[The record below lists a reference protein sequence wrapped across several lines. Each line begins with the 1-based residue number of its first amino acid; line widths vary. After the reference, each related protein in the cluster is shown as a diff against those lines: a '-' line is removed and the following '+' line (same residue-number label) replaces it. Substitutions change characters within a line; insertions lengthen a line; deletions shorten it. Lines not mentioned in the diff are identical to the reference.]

1 MCCSWKEEIWIPPSG
16 GATKVECALAH
27 VGFGRAAAGQEIK
40 KLSFDRIS
48 RRVTGDQT
56 IAVVA
61 WHGPQQPLW
70 PMTCQSAVASND
82 RCTLQPAIDPLTA
95 RSAATVALRADAPQH
110 QMVRNLAVVSLAKWL
125 QSSAKPER

>member
-70 PMTCQSAVASND
+70 PNSRRPRCRGERLLWQHSAENRGLGEAMIGAFH
-82 RCTLQPAIDPLTA
+82 RRPYFA
-95 RSAATVALRADAPQH
+95 RT
-110 QMVRNLAVVSLAKWL
+110 
-125 QSSAKPER
+125 

>member
-70 PMTCQSAVASND
+70 PSSG
-82 RCTLQPAIDPLTA
+82 PA
-95 RSAATVALRADAPQH
+95 
-110 QMVRNLAVVSLAKWL
+110 
-125 QSSAKPER
+125 